1 MFTRRSVLSVGAGIA
16 MGSLMEKAMAKADE
30 QTTKRQDFD
39 AVVIGGSFAGQSA
52 AMQLARARRRVLM
65 IDAGKPRNRFAK
77 TSHGFFGFDGKS
89 PKEIVET
96 AHRQLLAYPTARI
109 LNGEVISAEPSENGF
124 QLELADGAVHS
135 AARIVIATGMK
146 DELPDIAGLAERWGV
161 TALHC
166 PYCHG
171 YEVAGRQLGVL
182 GAGPLS
188 VHQAALVADWGP
200 VTLFLQG
207 QTELDADQSALLNAR
222 GVKIEPSPVVELLGP
237 APELEAVRLSDGRT
251 EPLGAMF
258 LAARASF
265 VSDLATRMGCA
276 QEEGPLGPYLKVDDQ
291 KMTSVPN
298 VLAAGDVAAPMPNAT
313 LASAAGLTAG
323 VSAHQSLIFG

>member
-1 MFTRRSVLSVGAGIA
+1 
-16 MGSLMEKAMAKADE
+16 MERAKAKVDE
-30 QTTKRQDFD
+30 QATESQFFD
-39 AVVIGGSFAGQSA
+39 AIVIGGSFAGQSA
-52 AMQLARARRRVLM
+52 AMQLARARRRILV
-65 IDAGKPRNRFAK
+65 IDAGSPRNRFAK
-77 TSHGFFGFDGKS
+77 TSHVFFGLDGKS

-96 AHRQLLAYPTARI
+96 VRGQLLAYPTVQM
-109 LNGEVISAEPSENGF
+109 LDGEVVSAEPSEKGF
-124 QLELADGAVHS
+124 QLELANGLVHS
-135 AARIVIATGMK
+135 ARRIVIATGMK
-146 DELPDIAGLAERWGV
+146 DELPEVPGLIERWGI

-182 GAGPLS
+182 GTGPMS
-188 VHQAALVADWGP
+188 VHQAALLADWGP

-207 QTELDADQSALLNAR
+207 QTEIDADQMALLRQR
-222 GVKIEPSPVVELLGP
+222 GVKIEPASVVQLLGP

-251 EPLGAMF
+251 HRLGAMF
-258 LAARASF
+258 VASRASF

-276 QEEGPLGPYLKVDDQ
+276 QEEGPIGPYLKVDDR
-291 KMTSVPN
+291 KMTSVQN
-298 VLAAGDVAAPMPNAT
+298 VFAAGDVAAPMPNAT